1 MNKVYRVYSQHGE
14 YDGVWFETVG
24 VTSSLDKAQELI
36 RGEKLK
42 YKTFPNM
49 SVPVSGDDAI
59 DILHILCDQIGYAAN
74 EVGKQESQYLYDTF
88 VKADR
93 GEMTDDVDLEEFV
106 TKFTKQMNHKPTD
119 VILGLMYN
127 EVEGE
132 EYKDTYI
139 EEIELYE

>member
-1 MNKVYRVYSQHGE
+1 MSKVYRVYSQHGE

-24 VTSSLDKAQELI
+24 ATLSLDKAQELI

-49 SVPVSGDDAI
+49 SIPVSGDEATNV
-59 DILHILCDQIGYAAN
+59 LHILCDQIEYAAN
-74 EVGKQESQYLYDTF
+74 ETEKQKCQYLYDTF

-93 GEMTDDVDLEEFV
+93 GEMTDDVDLENFV
-106 TKFTKQMNHKPTD
+106 AIFTRQMKHKPTD
-119 VILGLMYN
+119 MILGFMYD
-127 EVEGE
+127 EVERE
-132 EYKDTYI
+132 EYIDTYI